1 MEIAV
6 REETSIT
13 NGRRKE
19 KYLCTRYGYCAILA
33 VDFNLASNLKKFLS
47 VAYAQIIGGTMGRL
61 TRGLGC
67 FYSPKGPKN

>member
-6 REETSIT
+6 RVDTSIT

-19 KYLCTRYGYCAILA
+19 KYLCTRYEYCAILA
-33 VDFNLASNLKKFLS
+33 VDFNLVSNLKRFLS
-47 VAYAQIIGGTMGRL
+47 VAYPQIIGGIMGRL
-61 TRGLGC
+61 TLGLDS